1 MGELRVPSSPFART
15 FDKESSPFPPAMT
28 SGRPPY
34 IHFTHAYPVSN
45 IRDSLPLIARQAL
58 PLIITISLLSLPR
71 APSTFSI
78 SLKLSTGPGIS
89 QGVHI
94 PDEEHR
100 KYSLPV
106 TWRSSFCH
114 PIFCACAAWR
124 ETGVCLGDT
133 RIGYVFILRRS
144 EFMSLYSRWKQTY
157 VFVLQQHS
165 SGFCFIC
172 RKNGL
177 YLR

>member
-1 MGELRVPSSPFART
+1 MCEHRTFSLQEVASQSPPILFHRPISKVELRVPSSPFART

-45 IRDSLPLIARQAL
+45 IHDSLPLIARQAL

-106 TWRSSFCH
+106 T
-114 PIFCACAAWR
+114 
-124 ETGVCLGDT
+124 
-133 RIGYVFILRRS
+133 
-144 EFMSLYSRWKQTY
+144 
-157 VFVLQQHS
+157 
-165 SGFCFIC
+165 
-172 RKNGL
+172 
-177 YLR
+177 